1 MIILY
6 HFLECSRVLIQ
17 YSVFTR
23 RFQWFDSDLMIIYLF
38 ILILIY
44 LLIISFSVYIFFGN
58 IYLLFS
64 GKSGVWSNDKV
75 LLDLPMESASC
86 LKFSISNLTSFLTS
100 VSLILFRTPQ
110 ILFIRVLIHITQL
123 LKRRVLLEKNWN
135 KDLPV
140 YFSYLE
146 LNRHSIKV
154 ANRVKLI
161 FRIWS
166 FSGTQYFWWIA

>member
-1 MIILY
+1 M
-6 HFLECSRVLIQ
+6 
-17 YSVFTR
+17 
-23 RFQWFDSDLMIIYLF
+23 
-38 ILILIY
+38 
-44 LLIISFSVYIFFGN
+44 
-58 IYLLFS
+58 LFS
-64 GKSGVWSNDKV
+64 EKSGVWSNDKV

-86 LKFSISNLTSFLTS
+86 LKFSISNLISFLTS